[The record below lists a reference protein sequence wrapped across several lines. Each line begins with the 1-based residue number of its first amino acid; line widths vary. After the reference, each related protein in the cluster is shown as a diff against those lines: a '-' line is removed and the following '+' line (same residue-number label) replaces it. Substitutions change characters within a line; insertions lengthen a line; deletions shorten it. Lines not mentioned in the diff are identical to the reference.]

1 MTTDLGV
8 LLSVRPRFASALLD
22 GSKTVELRRRRAHIA
37 DGALCLLYA
46 SSPTCALVGA
56 LRVATTDVGS
66 AETLWSRYADAMG
79 LAREEYE
86 RYLDGAAQPCA
97 IVVAAT
103 ASFAQPVR
111 LADLRRRS
119 RAFVAPQSYRFLRG
133 HEAQSLLNGQ
143 HRQLVELAAT
153 AAHGR
158 AHVHAQYTETTKR
171 GRSNH
176 PETTKAPR

>member
-22 GSKTVELRRRRAHIA
+22 GSKTVEVRRRRAHIA
-37 DGALCLLYA
+37 DGTLCLLYA

-56 LRVATTDVGS
+56 LRVATTDIGS
-66 AETLWSRYADAMG
+66 AEALWSRYGDAMG
-79 LAREEYE
+79 VARQEYE

-103 ASFAQPVR
+103 ASFPQPVR
-111 LADLRRRS
+111 LPELRRRS

-133 HEAQSLLNGQ
+133 QEAQSLLNGQ
-143 HRQLVELAAT
+143 HQQLVHIAAT
-153 AAHGR
+153 PTNGR
-158 AHVHAQYTETTKR
+158 TDVHAQYTEPAKR
-171 GRSNH
+171 GRPNS
-176 PETTKAPR
+176 PKTPKAPR